1 VRQSDS
7 NSHCSGPPDTSRVTA
22 LRAVES
28 KNASD
33 NSLQID
39 IRVEWLRPVL
49 ARSRQ
54 SHVTIDAL
62 APLSDDIHCA

>member
-1 VRQSDS
+1 
-7 NSHCSGPPDTSRVTA
+7 VTA

-39 IRVEWLRPVL
+39 IRVEWIRAVL

-54 SHVTIDAL
+54 SHVKTIDAL

>member
-1 VRQSDS
+1 
-7 NSHCSGPPDTSRVTA
+7 VTA

-49 ARSRQ
+49 ARSRR
-54 SHVTIDAL
+54 HVTIDAL